1 MLLVSRLGNFSELGI
16 ERLLKKGSK
25 IMGMRIAMTAG
36 LVSAIALG
44 SLTTM
49 ARGATVFSDNFENG
63 IGPNWSAA
71 SAANF
76 TTGTDPVGVLPT
88 QVVFPNAGGSRE
100 YLVTNDLDY
109 ITTDFTASVVLSNN
123 CGGCGDILVFFGLG
137 DGSKSDNEEPVGVFM
152 RAHTDG
158 VAGNRVDTAYNT
170 GPGIGNPLIQQAF
183 APNPPLGAHKAI
195 MQKSG
200 NMLTFGYDVGNDGV
214 GAFEI
219 DGQRVDFKADPIDL
233 TLAPANIL
241 NDTNSAI
248 FIGTGNRPVTHAL
261 DNFTMQGV
269 IPEPST
275 LVFATLGQ
283 LGLLGF
289 ARRRRK

>member
-1 MLLVSRLGNFSELGI
+1 MKTN
-16 ERLLKKGSK
+16 
-25 IMGMRIAMTAG
+25 IAMMAV

-63 IGPNWSAA
+63 IGPHWTAA

-76 TTGTDPVGVLPT
+76 TTGVDANGVLPT

-100 YLVTNDLDY
+100 YLLTNDLDY
-109 ITTDFTASVVLSNN
+109 NTVDFTASVVLSNN
-123 CGGCGDILVFFGLG
+123 CADCGDILVFFGLG
-137 DGSKSDNEEPVGVFM
+137 DGTKSDNEEPVGVFM

-183 APNPPLGAHKAI
+183 APSPPLGAHKAI
-195 MQKSG
+195 MQKLG
-200 NMLTFGYDVGNDGV
+200 NMLTFGYDVGNDGI
-214 GAFEI
+214 GAFEV
-219 DGQRVDFKADPIDL
+219 GGHPVDFIAEPIDL
-233 TLAPANIL
+233 TLAPADFL
-241 NDTNSAI
+241 NDTNSGI
-248 FIGTGNRPVTHAL
+248 FIGTGNVANTHAL
-261 DNFTMQGV
+261 DNFTIQGV

-275 LVFATLGQ
+275 FLIATIGL

-289 ARRRRK
+289 GRRRRGNTA